1 MLFRSAMKRAG
12 RNLDGEALVNS
23 LEGMKSFDT
32 GGLTGPIGYGPT
44 DHSGGSTWK
53 IFKAEPATGKFI
65 PMTEW
70 RSPK

>member
-1 MLFRSAMKRAG
+1 MRRAG

-44 DHSGGSTWK
+44 DHNGGSTWK

-65 PMTEW
+65 SITEW